1 MEKLLFAGR
10 SKQELH
16 AIALA
21 VLALPVAKIHAD
33 DGLARRQQ
41 VALGDEI
48 EPEVSDLRRR
58 PEPPGDVDRESTTSI
73 GDPGENTDVVDH
85 RLRFVAPASGN
96 SYLELARQLQIHLV
110 KEEMAA
116 DGECMGRH
124 VEKLVLD
131 DTAVWRGGDVAHA
144 ISASADGG
152 HAGLGEDL
160 DNLDG
165 ILELE
170 VVDLDVLTN
179 GDVRAA
185 TAPPGRYFGEGVELV
200 GGHDATRNLDPL
212 HVLHV
217 GKLRVK
223 THSQPEGSELFGGQL
238 SPAIAGDV
246 RGQASNCFVLQPAVL
261 VRHLRLLD
269 NGEEIIVPFS
279 DLSTRE

>member
-110 KEEMAA
+110 KEEMPA

-124 VEKLVLD
+124 VISRHFLFHEMNLKL
-131 DTAVWRGGDVAHA
+131 
-144 ISASADGG
+144 
-152 HAGLGEDL
+152 
-160 DNLDG
+160 
-165 ILELE
+165 
-170 VVDLDVLTN
+170 
-179 GDVRAA
+179 
-185 TAPPGRYFGEGVELV
+185 
-200 GGHDATRNLDPL
+200 
-212 HVLHV
+212 
-217 GKLRVK
+217 
-223 THSQPEGSELFGGQL
+223 
-238 SPAIAGDV
+238 
-246 RGQASNCFVLQPAVL
+246 
-261 VRHLRLLD
+261 
-269 NGEEIIVPFS
+269 
-279 DLSTRE
+279 